1 MYLVS
6 ITSCL
11 HMSAFSIS
19 CWTLSTKNHGS
30 GTVMYQPMP
39 QALPY
44 VILLCKRQAPSTLW
58 LPICDGSDML
68 CKCFEEAV
76 CHLLDPV
83 KWHVHFMYLITV
95 LLKFAL
101 KKCLSNIYN
110 KHCLHG
116 IHREQCEYE
125 SYGNGIGHRGGN
137 RTKFI
142 LTPIHLPISSAIES
156 SIMCPIGFFHLSY
169 SCKNTGPF

>member
-30 GTVMYQPMP
+30 STMMYQPMP

-44 VILLCKRQAPSTLW
+44 VILLCKRQTPSTLW

-110 KHCLHG
+110 NTV
-116 IHREQCEYE
+116 Y
-125 SYGNGIGHRGGN
+125 IG
-137 RTKFI
+137 F
-142 LTPIHLPISSAIES
+142 IES
-156 SIMCPIGFFHLSY
+156 NVSMSHTVMGLVTGVVIEPNSYWLQSTCPYPLLLSL
-169 SCKNTGPF
+169 P